1 MEVTKLNKRRQSI
14 KTILILVMCLLVA
27 IPIVALTVVSA
38 YVTFS
43 EGKKAAYEV
52 NDAQA
57 GTINEELQTIFQKN
71 ISALQAFA
79 LAPSTI
85 DFLGGRVRT
94 EREYDDLYAQMV
106 AIDEFMGDGNS
117 TAISGI
123 DGQQILRTK
132 GDCVNVYDRDY
143 FQGAVTTGE
152 PYISDLNISRSTG
165 KAIITFAVPVKTA
178 DGEVVGIVQRN
189 FDASVLHDVL
199 AEEVMQNRQEI
210 VVVDRTGTV
219 VAHSAREINVEDP
232 EKQDQNPFYTDS
244 RGDKVK
250 GEYVAPFMG
259 DTWIIA
265 WEKIEGCD
273 WIVASCRVQ
282 EVALSHVNSIV
293 LYESIL
299 GVIFL
304 AVALFIAVK
313 ASNNITRPLSR
324 ANDSISALTDGRFER
339 IDKYT
344 DRKDELGEIIRNT
357 NSVMDKL
364 EDIVGAIRDG
374 AGAVNKSS
382 DELADMANQISQN
395 ADDVSNAVQEIAS
408 GATHQA
414 DEITEAT
421 HQIVDIENA
430 VSSVQSST
438 LELKETADK
447 MQETSSQTAGDLE
460 RLRESSSKMNEAI
473 GGITEKIGATSEAVG
488 RINGMI
494 DNIANIASQ
503 TNLLA
508 LNASIE
514 AARAGDAGRG
524 FAVVA
529 EEIGK
534 LASDSNNTAEQIR
547 REMDELLKES
557 QSAVKMAGEVSDT
570 NSQQQEII
578 NVTYDSVNGMIGDI
592 EMTVSGVNEI
602 SENAEKCV
610 VAKNRVV
617 DVMES
622 LSAISEENA
631 ASSEETGASMEELS
645 ATVTTLASSAGS
657 LNEVS
662 ARLNDEVS
670 FFKI

>member
-1 MEVTKLNKRRQSI
+1 MNERTQSI
-14 KTILILVMCLLVA
+14 KTRLIIVMCLLVA
-27 IPIVALTVVSA
+27 LPIAVLTVVSA
-38 YVTFS
+38 AVTFS
-43 EGKKAAYEV
+43 EGKDAAYEV

-57 GTINEELQTIFQKN
+57 NAINEELETIFQKN
-71 ISALQAFA
+71 IGALKSFA
-79 LAPSTI
+79 SAPSTI
-85 DFLGGRVRT
+85 DFLAGRVRT
-94 EREYDDLYAQMV
+94 EREENEVFEQMF
-106 AIDEFMGDGNS
+106 AIDEYMADGNS
-117 TAISGI
+117 TAISGT
-123 DGQQILRTK
+123 DGQQILRTI
-132 GDCVNVYDRDY
+132 GDPVNVVDRDY
-143 FQGAVTTGE
+143 FIHVMDGDEYYV
-152 PYISDLNISRSTG
+152 SDLNISKSTG
-165 KAIITFAVPVKTA
+165 SAIVTFAVPVKDY
-178 DGEVVGIVQRN
+178 DGNIVGMVQRN
-189 FDASVLHDVL
+189 FDVAVLHDL
-199 AEEVMQNRQEI
+199 FAGEVMQERQEI
-210 VVVDRTGTV
+210 VMVDREGTV
-219 VAHSAREINVEDP
+219 VAHSAREVNVDDP
-232 EKQDQNPFYTDS
+232 ESQAGNPFYTDS

-265 WEKIEGCD
+265 WEKIESSG

-282 EVALSHVNSIV
+282 EVALAHVQKIV
-293 LYESIL
+293 FYEVIL
-299 GVIFL
+299 GVAFL
-304 AVALFIAVK
+304 AIAVFVAVK
-313 ASNNITRPLSR
+313 ISGSITKPLSK
-324 ANDSISALTDGRFER
+324 ANDSISALSHGQFER

-447 MQETSSQTAGDLE
+447 MQETSTHTAGDLE

-488 RINGMI
+488 RINGMV

-602 SENAEKCV
+602 SENADKCV

-645 ATVTTLASSAGS
+645 ATVTTLANSAGS
-657 LNEVS
+657 LHEVS
-662 ARLNDEVS
+662 TRLNEEVS

>member
-1 MEVTKLNKRRQSI
+1 MNEKKQSI
-14 KTILILVMCLLVA
+14 KTVLIVIMCILVAV
-27 IPIVALTVVSA
+27 PVVALTIVSGV
-38 YVTFS
+38 VTFN
-43 EGKKAAYEV
+43 EGQNSAYEV
-52 NDAQA
+52 NEAQA

-71 ISALQAFA
+71 ISALAAFA
-79 LAPSTI
+79 SAPSTI
-85 DFLGGRVRT
+85 DFLAGRVVT
-94 EREYDDLYAQMV
+94 EREYDEMYAQME
-106 AIDEFMGDGNS
+106 AIDEFMDDGNS
-117 TAISGI
+117 TAISGM

-132 GDCVNVYDRDY
+132 GECVNVYDRDY

-165 KAIITFAVPVKTA
+165 KAILTFAVPVKTA

-189 FDASVLHDVL
+189 YNAAVLHDML
-199 AEEVMQNRQEI
+199 AGEVMQERQEI

-219 VAHSAREINVEDP
+219 VAHSLREIDTEDP
-232 EKQDQNPFYTDS
+232 EKQDQNPFYTES
-244 RGDKVK
+244 RGDKIS
-250 GEYVAPFMG
+250 GQYVAPFMG

-273 WIVASCRVQ
+273 WVVASCRVQ
-282 EVALSHVNSIV
+282 EVALSHVNTIIF
-293 LYESIL
+293 YEALL
-299 GVIFL
+299 GVICLVVAIVIALKIAGSITKPL
-304 AVALFIAVK
+304 AK
-313 ASNNITRPLSR
+313 
-324 ANDSISALTDGRFER
+324 ANDSISALADGRFER
-339 IDKYT
+339 IDQYT
-344 DRKDELGEIIRNT
+344 DRKDELGQIIRNT

-364 EDIVGAIRDG
+364 EEIVGAIRDG
-374 AGAVNKSS
+374 ANAVNSSS

-414 DEITEAT
+414 DEITDAT
-421 HQIVDIENA
+421 HQIADIENA
-430 VSSVQSST
+430 VASVQSST
-438 LELKETADK
+438 LDLKDTADK
-447 MQETSSQTAGDLE
+447 MQNTSTSTAEDLE
-460 RLRESSSKMNEAI
+460 RLRESSSKMNDAI
-473 GGITEKIGATSEAVG
+473 SGITEKIGATSDAVS
-488 RINGMI
+488 RINDMV

-534 LASDSNNTAEQIR
+534 LASDSNNTADQIR
-547 REMDELLKES
+547 SEMDALLRES
-557 QSAVKMAGEVSDT
+557 QSAVKMAGDVSET

-578 NVTYDSVNGMIGDI
+578 NATYESVNGMIGDI
-592 EMTVSGVNEI
+592 EATVSGVDDI
-602 SENAEKCV
+602 SQNADRCV
-610 VAKNRVV
+610 AAKNKVI

-645 ATVTTLASSAGS
+645 ATVTTLANSAQS
-657 LNEVS
+657 LNDVS
-662 ARLNDEVS
+662 ARLNDEVN